1 MARKSRKN
9 AVIEQPNIFQIAQ
22 FIRTAQYIRLSV
34 EDSNNKGN
42 SIENQ
47 KLLLDD
53 FIANNPNMKLFD
65 TYIDNG
71 ATGTNYN
78 RPEFQRM
85 IEDIENG
92 KIDCVIV
99 KDLSRLGRNSID
111 TGYYI
116 ETYFYQKKI
125 RFISVNDDF
134 DTANPK
140 QNDGMMLYLKNII
153 NEAYAMDIGKKIKT
167 QARQAMRDGQYVSA
181 RPRYGYLKDPN
192 DCHKLIVNPETA
204 PVVKM
209 IFEWFVDGVSTNEIA
224 LKLTAMDIPTPSV
237 YGYNK
242 GYITTK
248 KSVGRGQW
256 QTRTIQQLLKQE
268 IYTGK
273 LVQGKTDTI
282 AKKQMHRDK
291 SEWIVV
297 ENTHEAI
304 ISQELFD
311 AAQERMRLLK
321 ERQDSLTINP
331 YSENIWKGK
340 IFCGDCGRALHRQR
354 KKFKT
359 KADGYYLYCLTNT
372 RYERGGC
379 NNSCIPEDELL
390 QAVITSIS
398 MQASVLVNKKQLVL
412 YSLTDRQ
419 QAEAR
424 KAEIAS
430 LKQFIG
436 KNQNYLNSL
445 YESLVNN
452 IITAEEY
459 QSMRKDYGDKISDA
473 VKKIHNL
480 ETVQSEAEKKYNY
493 YCDLSDAVEKI
504 VKNNALTKELIGKLI
519 DKIYVYKGR
528 KVEIIYNFENEY
540 ESEVATNA

>member
-22 FIRTAQYIRLSV
+22 FIRTAEYIRLSV

-53 FIANNPNMKLFD
+53 FIAHNPNMKLYD

-209 IFEWFVDGVSTNEIA
+209 IFEWYVDGVSTNEIA
-224 LKLTAMDIPTPSV
+224 LKLTAMNILTPSV
-237 YGYNK
+237 YGYKK
-242 GYITTK
+242 GYITSQ

-256 QTRTIQQLLKQE
+256 QTRTVQQILKQE
-268 IYTGK
+268 LYTGK

-282 AKKQMHRDK
+282 AKRQLHRDK

-311 AAQERMRLLK
+311 AAQERMHLLK

-331 YSENIWKGK
+331 YSENIWKGNSGLKDAVGKLRK
-340 IFCGDCGRALHRQR
+340 I
-354 KKFKT
+354 
-359 KADGYYLYCLTNT
+359 
-372 RYERGGC
+372 
-379 NNSCIPEDELL
+379 LL
-390 QAVITSIS
+390 Q
-398 MQASVLVNKKQLVL
+398 Q
-412 YSLTDRQ
+412 R
-419 QAEAR
+419 
-424 KAEIAS
+424 
-430 LKQFIG
+430 
-436 KNQNYLNSL
+436 LNP
-445 YESLVNN
+445 
-452 IITAEEY
+452 
-459 QSMRKDYGDKISDA
+459 K
-473 VKKIHNL
+473 
-480 ETVQSEAEKKYNY
+480 
-493 YCDLSDAVEKI
+493 
-504 VKNNALTKELIGKLI
+504 
-519 DKIYVYKGR
+519 
-528 KVEIIYNFENEY
+528 
-540 ESEVATNA
+540 

>member
-9 AVIEQPNIFQIAQ
+9 IVAEQSDIFAIAQ
-22 FIRTAQYIRLSV
+22 YTRTAEYIRLSV

-53 FIANNPNMKLFD
+53 FIANNPNMKLYD

-71 ATGTNYN
+71 TTGTNYN

-85 IEDIENG
+85 IADIENG
-92 KIDCVIV
+92 NVDCVIV

-125 RFISVNDDF
+125 RFVAVNDNF

-140 QNDGMMLYLKNII
+140 SNDGMMLYLKNII

-167 QARQAMRDGQYVSA
+167 QARQAMRDWQFVSA

-192 DCHKLIVNPETA
+192 DCHKLVVNPDTA

-209 IFEWFVDGVSTNEIA
+209 IFEWFVDGVSTNEIS
-224 LKLTAMDIPTPSV
+224 LKLTAMEIPTPSV
-237 YGYNK
+237 YGYKK
-242 GYITTK
+242 GYITSK

-256 QTRTIQQLLKQE
+256 QTRTIQQILKQE

-273 LVQGKTDTI
+273 LVQGKTDTV
-282 AKKQMHRDK
+282 AKKQIHKDK

-379 NNSCIPEDELL
+379 SNSCIPEDELL
-390 QAVITSIS
+390 KAVMTSIS
-398 MQASVLVNKKQLVL
+398 MQASVLVNKKQLIL
-412 YSLTDRQ
+412 RSMSDQ
-419 QAEAR
+419 K
-424 KAEIAS
+424 KAEEIQS
-430 LKQFIG
+430 EITGLKQYIN

-452 IITAEEY
+452 IITADEY
-459 QSMRKDYGDKISDA
+459 QSMRKDYGDKISEA
-473 VKKIHNL
+473 VKKIHSL
-480 ETVQSEAEKKYNY
+480 ELLQSEVEKEYNH
-493 YCDLSDAVEKI
+493 YCDLSDAVETI
-504 VKNNALTKELIGKLI
+504 VKNNSLTKELINKLI

-540 ESEVATNA
+540 ESEVADNV

>member
-53 FIANNPNMKLFD
+53 FIANNPNMRLYD

-111 TGYYI
+111 TGYYN

-209 IFEWFVDGVSTNEIA
+209 IFECFVDGVSTNEIA

-493 YCDLSDAVEKI
+493 YCDLSDAVENI

>member
-1 MARKSRKN
+1 M
-9 AVIEQPNIFQIAQ
+9 IA
-22 FIRTAQYIRLSV
+22 
-34 EDSNNKGN
+34 
-42 SIENQ
+42 
-47 KLLLDD
+47 
-53 FIANNPNMKLFD
+53 
-65 TYIDNG
+65 
-71 ATGTNYN
+71 
-78 RPEFQRM
+78 
-85 IEDIENG
+85 DIENG
-92 KIDCVIV
+92 NVDCVIV

-125 RFISVNDDF
+125 RFVAVNDNF

-140 QNDGMMLYLKNII
+140 SNDGMMLYLKNII

-192 DCHKLIVNPETA
+192 DCHKLIVNPDTA

-224 LKLTAMDIPTPSV
+224 LKLTAMEIPTPSV
-237 YGYNK
+237 YGYQK
-242 GYITTK
+242 GYITSK

-256 QTRTIQQLLKQE
+256 QTRTVQQILKQE

-273 LVQGKTDTI
+273 LVQGKTDTV
-282 AKKQMHRDK
+282 AKKQIHKDK

-321 ERQDSLTINP
+321 ERQDSLTITP

-379 NNSCIPEDELL
+379 SNSCIPEDELL
-390 QAVITSIS
+390 KAVMTSIS
-398 MQASVLVNKKQLVL
+398 MQASVLVNKKQLIL
-412 YSLTDRQ
+412 CSMSDRK
-419 QAEAR
+419 
-424 KAEIAS
+424 KAEEMKSEITG
-430 LKQFIG
+430 LKQYIN

-452 IITAEEY
+452 IITADEY
-459 QSMRKDYGDKISDA
+459 QSMRKDYGDKISEA
-473 VKKIHNL
+473 VKKIHSL
-480 ETVQSEAEKKYNY
+480 ELLQSEVEKKYNH
-493 YCDLSDAVEKI
+493 YCDLSDAVETI
-504 VKNNALTKELIGKLI
+504 VKNNSLTKELINKLI
-519 DKIYVYKGR
+519 DKINVYKGR

-540 ESEVATNA
+540 ESEVADNV

>member
-9 AVIEQPNIFQIAQ
+9 IVVEQADLFAIAQ
-22 FIRTAQYIRLSV
+22 YTRTAEYIRLSV

-53 FIANNPNMKLFD
+53 FIANNPNMKLYD

-71 ATGTNYN
+71 TTGTNYN

-85 IEDIENG
+85 IADIENG
-92 KIDCVIV
+92 NVDCVIV

-125 RFISVNDDF
+125 RFVAVNDNF

-140 QNDGMMLYLKNII
+140 SNDGMMLYLKNII

-192 DCHKLIVNPETA
+192 DCHKLVVNPDTA

-209 IFEWFVDGVSTNEIA
+209 IFEWFVDGVSTNEIS
-224 LKLTAMDIPTPSV
+224 LKLTAMEIPTPSV
-237 YGYNK
+237 YGYQK
-242 GYITTK
+242 GYITSK

-256 QTRTIQQLLKQE
+256 QTRTVQQILKQE

-273 LVQGKTDTI
+273 LVQGKTDTV
-282 AKKQMHRDK
+282 AKKQIHKDK

-354 KKFKT
+354 RSKKNT
-359 KADGYYLYCLTNT
+359 ESYNIYCLTNT

-379 NNSCIPEDELL
+379 SNTCIPEDELL
-390 QAVITSIS
+390 KAVITSIS
-398 MQASVLVNKKQLVL
+398 MQASVLVNKKQLIL
-412 YSLTDRQ
+412 RSMSDRK
-419 QAEAR
+419 
-424 KAEIAS
+424 KAEEMKSEIIG
-430 LKQFIG
+430 LKQYIN

-452 IITAEEY
+452 IITADEY
-459 QSMRKDYGDKISDA
+459 QSMRKDYGDKISET

-480 ETVQSEAEKKYNY
+480 ELLQSEAEKKYNN
-493 YCDLSDAVEKI
+493 YCDLSDAVETI
-504 VKNNALTKELIGKLI
+504 VKNNSLTKELINKLI

-528 KVEIIYNFENEY
+528 KVEIIYNFDNEY
-540 ESEVATNA
+540 ESEVAENV

>member
-1 MARKSRKN
+1 
-9 AVIEQPNIFQIAQ
+9 
-22 FIRTAQYIRLSV
+22 
-34 EDSNNKGN
+34 
-42 SIENQ
+42 
-47 KLLLDD
+47 
-53 FIANNPNMKLFD
+53 
-65 TYIDNG
+65 
-71 ATGTNYN
+71 
-78 RPEFQRM
+78 M

-209 IFEWFVDGVSTNEIA
+209 IFELFVGGVSTNEIA

-237 YGYNK
+237 YGYKK

-282 AKKQMHRDK
+282 AKKQMNRDK
-291 SEWIVV
+291 SQWIVV

-311 AAQERMRLLK
+311 AAQERMRLMK

>member
-9 AVIEQPNIFQIAQ
+9 IGAEQSDIFAIAQ
-22 FIRTAQYIRLSV
+22 YTRTAEYIRLSV

-53 FIANNPNMKLFD
+53 FIANNPNMKLYD

-71 ATGTNYN
+71 TTGTNYN

-85 IEDIENG
+85 IADIENG
-92 KIDCVIV
+92 NVDCVIV
-99 KDLSRLGRNSID
+99 KDLSRLGRSSID

-125 RFISVNDDF
+125 RFVAVNDNF

-140 QNDGMMLYLKNII
+140 SNDGMMLYLKNII
-153 NEAYAMDIGKKIKT
+153 NEAYAMDIAKKVKT
-167 QARQAMRDGQYVSA
+167 QARQAMREGQYVSA

-192 DCHKLIVNPETA
+192 DCHKLIVNPDTA

-209 IFEWFVDGVSTNEIA
+209 IFEWFVGGVSSNEIA
-224 LKLTAMDIPTPSV
+224 LKLTAMEIPTPSV
-237 YGYNK
+237 YGYQK
-242 GYITTK
+242 GYITSK

-256 QTRTIQQLLKQE
+256 QTRTVQQILKQE

-273 LVQGKTDTI
+273 LVQGKTDTV
-282 AKKQMHRDK
+282 AKKQIHKDK

-321 ERQDSLTINP
+321 ERQDSLTITP

-379 NNSCIPEDELL
+379 SNSCIPEDELL
-390 QAVITSIS
+390 KAVMTSIS
-398 MQASVLVNKKQLVL
+398 MQASVLVNKKQLIL
-412 YSLTDRQ
+412 CSMSDRK
-419 QAEAR
+419 
-424 KAEIAS
+424 KAEEMKSEITG
-430 LKQFIG
+430 LKRYIN

-452 IITAEEY
+452 IITADEY
-459 QSMRKDYGDKISDA
+459 QSMRKDYGDKISEA
-473 VKKIHNL
+473 VKKIHSL
-480 ETVQSEAEKKYNY
+480 ELLQSEVEKKYNH
-493 YCDLSDAVEKI
+493 YCDLSDAVETI
-504 VKNNALTKELIGKLI
+504 VKNNSLTKELINKLI

-540 ESEVATNA
+540 ESEVADNV

>member
-1 MARKSRKN
+1 
-9 AVIEQPNIFQIAQ
+9 
-22 FIRTAQYIRLSV
+22 
-34 EDSNNKGN
+34 
-42 SIENQ
+42 
-47 KLLLDD
+47 
-53 FIANNPNMKLFD
+53 
-65 TYIDNG
+65 
-71 ATGTNYN
+71 
-78 RPEFQRM
+78 
-85 IEDIENG
+85 
-92 KIDCVIV
+92 
-99 KDLSRLGRNSID
+99 
-111 TGYYI
+111 
-116 ETYFYQKKI
+116 
-125 RFISVNDDF
+125 
-134 DTANPK
+134 
-140 QNDGMMLYLKNII
+140 
-153 NEAYAMDIGKKIKT
+153 
-167 QARQAMRDGQYVSA
+167 
-181 RPRYGYLKDPN
+181 
-192 DCHKLIVNPETA
+192 
-204 PVVKM
+204 M
-209 IFEWFVDGVSTNEIA
+209 IFELFVGGVSTNEIA

-331 YSENIWKGK
+331 YSENVWKGK

-436 KNQNYLNSL
+436 KNQSYLNSL

-459 QSMRKDYGDKISDA
+459 QTMRKDYGDKISDA